1 MYRHLAAIAALA
13 LAAACSQ
20 AVNTEKVLVDRCVSD
35 GSSQEACECVS
46 KEAHASLDEESLK
59 VMVLGAE
66 QKHEEAQALMQS
78 LPLDKQLAFG
88 AFAFEA
94 IDKCGIS
101 SAFGEGQ

>member
-20 AVNTEKVLVDRCVSD
+20 AVNNHKVLVDRCVSD
-35 GSSQEACECVS
+35 GSSKEACECVAT
-46 KEAHASLDEESLK
+46 EAETALDEESLK
-59 VMVLGAE
+59 VMVLGAQE
-66 QKHEEAQALMQS
+66 KHEEAQALMQS
-78 LPLDKQLAFG
+78 MPLDKQLAFG